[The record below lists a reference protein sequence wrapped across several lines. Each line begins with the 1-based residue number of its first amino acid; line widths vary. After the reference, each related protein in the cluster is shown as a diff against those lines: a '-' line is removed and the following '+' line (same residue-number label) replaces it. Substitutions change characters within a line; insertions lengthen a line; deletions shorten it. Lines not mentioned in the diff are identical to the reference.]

1 MKIKDVERSTGL
13 SQSNIRFYEE
23 EGLIIP
29 VRLENNYRDY
39 SKDDVERLLN
49 IKKLRIL
56 GIPVAEIREVLEE
69 RQTLENCL
77 QNRLEEIEREKQSLN
92 EIAAVCKDAI
102 ERHVGFDSINEIS
115 FDEDSEEC
123 RDILQHILV
132 NDTYEE
138 VVDDAAFRRVAIGVY
153 FAGIIISI
161 AVVILS
167 QTLMSSKPVD
177 NSSIKAIYGAIVQTR
192 SVFALASL
200 IPSIAVF
207 ILSKGL
213 RNGRKFCALSV
224 IAAVF
229 QPLMIQGLIGLGDMF
244 NQFALT
250 SYVDETDRVHP
261 TAIAAGIIILIC
273 LAGVLIGAS
282 MERRISVGSLWVS
295 LAESAVMTAAGL
307 VVMMIACGAK
317 DTAFLLAA
325 GSVGWVY
332 FFGTMMIWNLASS
345 RDFRFNACFAL
356 RTATDMLNIMG
367 VVFDLRGR
375 YGSYNMRRTP
385 EDDKKYYA
393 G

>member
-161 AVVILS
+161 AVVIFS
-167 QTLMSSKPVD
+167 QILMSSKPVD

-229 QPLMIQGLIGLGDMF
+229 QPLMI
-244 NQFALT
+244 
-250 SYVDETDRVHP
+250 
-261 TAIAAGIIILIC
+261 
-273 LAGVLIGAS
+273 
-282 MERRISVGSLWVS
+282 
-295 LAESAVMTAAGL
+295 
-307 VVMMIACGAK
+307 
-317 DTAFLLAA
+317 
-325 GSVGWVY
+325 
-332 FFGTMMIWNLASS
+332 
-345 RDFRFNACFAL
+345 
-356 RTATDMLNIMG
+356 
-367 VVFDLRGR
+367 
-375 YGSYNMRRTP
+375 
-385 EDDKKYYA
+385 
-393 G
+393 

>member
-153 FAGIIISI
+153 FAGIIIS
-161 AVVILS
+161 
-167 QTLMSSKPVD
+167 
-177 NSSIKAIYGAIVQTR
+177 
-192 SVFALASL
+192 
-200 IPSIAVF
+200 
-207 ILSKGL
+207 
-213 RNGRKFCALSV
+213 
-224 IAAVF
+224 
-229 QPLMIQGLIGLGDMF
+229 
-244 NQFALT
+244 
-250 SYVDETDRVHP
+250 
-261 TAIAAGIIILIC
+261 AGP
-273 LAGVLIGAS
+273 
-282 MERRISVGSLWVS
+282 LWVS

-307 VVMMIACGAK
+307 AVMMIACGAK